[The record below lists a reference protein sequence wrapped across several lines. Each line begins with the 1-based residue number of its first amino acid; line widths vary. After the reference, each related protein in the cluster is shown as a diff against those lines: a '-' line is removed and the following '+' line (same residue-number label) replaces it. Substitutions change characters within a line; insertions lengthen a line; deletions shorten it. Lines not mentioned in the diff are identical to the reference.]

1 MQTNESYRDHVN
13 SSENIIVDVCFIF
26 AKIFVCISGA
36 LAASHLVGSIFDK
49 CTNASKDTFYASKT
63 VED

>member
-13 SSENIIVDVCFIF
+13 STENSIVDVCFTF
-26 AKIFVCISGA
+26 AKIFFCISGA
-36 LAASHLVGSIFDK
+36 LAAGHLVGSIFDK
-49 CTNASKDTFYASKT
+49 CTHTSKDTFYASKT